1 MGNLTTDAVFCLF
14 IDRSDTLHGDE
25 RERVFA
31 HRGVGR
37 ELRALARFRTFPQTR
52 SVRLERY
59 SFVERRAQGWRRS
72 RETQRESRGFQ
83 SRRCGVCEFFGKQ
96 QLRETIEAFRIWR
109 RRRRRCLDAD
119 ADASQG
125 GLTPGVRDRSVWGG
139 ADGDGHEGR
148 SGDVRFTGLIL
159 LRIRRYYEGTYVI

>member
-96 QLRETIEAFRIWR
+96 QRRGETIEAFRIWG

-125 GLTPGVRDRSVWGG
+125 GLTPGVRDRSFGGG

-148 SGDVRFTGLIL
+148 SGDVRIARLIL
-159 LRIRRYYEGTYVI
+159 ICR

>member
-1 MGNLTTDAVFCLF
+1 MFCLSF

-59 SFVERRAQGWRRS
+59 SFEQGGRDS
-72 RETQRESRGFQ
+72 RETARESRGFQ

-96 QLRETIEAFRIWR
+96 QLRETIEAFRVW

-125 GLTPGVRDRSVWGG
+125 GLTPGVRDRSVWVW

-148 SGDVRFTGLIL
+148 SGDLRFTGLIL
-159 LRIRRYYEGTYVI
+159 IRIRRYYEGTYVI

>member
-1 MGNLTTDAVFCLF
+1 MTDVVFCLF
-14 IDRSDTLHGDE
+14 IDRSDTFHGDE

-59 SFVERRAQGWRRS
+59 SFERRTQGWRRYS
-72 RETQRESRGFQ
+72 RETARESRGFQ
-83 SRRCGVCEFFGKQ
+83 SRRRGVCEFFGKQ
-96 QLRETIEAFRIWR
+96 QLRETIEAFRVWR

-125 GLTPGVRDRSVWGG
+125 GLTEGVRDRSVWGG

-148 SGDVRFTGLIL
+148 SGDVRFTRLIL

>member
-59 SFVERRAQGWRRS
+59 SFEQGWRYS
-72 RETQRESRGFQ
+72 RETARESRGFQ
-83 SRRCGVCEFFGKQ
+83 SRRRGVCEFFGKQ
-96 QLRETIEAFRIWR
+96 QLGETIEAFRVW

>member
-1 MGNLTTDAVFCLF
+1 MTDAVFCLSF
-14 IDRSDTLHGDE
+14 IDRSDTFHGDE
-25 RERVFA
+25 RGRVFA

-37 ELRALARFRTFPQTR
+37 ELRALARFRTLPQTR

-59 SFVERRAQGWRRS
+59 SFERRAQGWRRS
-72 RETQRESRGFQ
+72 RETARESRGFQ

-96 QLRETIEAFRIWR
+96 QLRETIEAFRVWR

-125 GLTPGVRDRSVWGG
+125 GLTAGVRDRSVRGG

-148 SGDVRFTGLIL
+148 SGYVRFTRLIL
-159 LRIRRYYEGTYVI
+159 RITIPSR

>member
-31 HRGVGR
+31 HSGVGR
-37 ELRALARFRTFPQTR
+37 ELRALARFRTFPPTR

-59 SFVERRAQGWRRS
+59 SFEQGWRYS
-72 RETQRESRGFQ
+72 RETARESRGFQ
-83 SRRCGVCEFFGKQ
+83 SRRRGVCEFFGKQ
-96 QLRETIEAFRIWR
+96 QLRGEAVEAFRVWR

-125 GLTPGVRDRSVWGG
+125 GLTAGVRDRSVRVW

-148 SGDVRFTGLIL
+148 SGYVRFTRLIL
-159 LRIRRYYEGTYVI
+159 RITIPSR

>member
-1 MGNLTTDAVFCLF
+1 MMTDAVFCLSF
-14 IDRSDTLHGDE
+14 IDRSDTFHGDE
-25 RERVFA
+25 RGRVFA

-59 SFVERRAQGWRRS
+59 SFEQGCYYS
-72 RETQRESRGFQ
+72 RETPRESGGFQ
-83 SRRCGVCEFFGKQ
+83 SRRRGVCEFFGKQ
-96 QLRETIEAFRIWR
+96 QLRETIEAFRVWR